1 MEVAVGGS
9 DSASFLDDDDD
20 DMTDDEDSD
29 EETEVRI
36 SFLSTGE
43 ISFNRISIPGI
54 DVRRRPH

>member
-9 DSASFLDDDDD
+9 DSASFLDDDED

-36 SFLSTGE
+36 NFLSTGE
-43 ISFNRISIPGI
+43 TGLRLCIHLRFESATA
-54 DVRRRPH
+54 